1 MGEDDTSPE
10 QSRDLTL
17 VESTHEYDEV
27 VELRRAI
34 NSTRLRIAD
43 SLDDLHHEVE
53 EQLDWRG
60 WIDAN
65 PWKAVGIAFAAGFYV
80 GMR

>member
-1 MGEDDTSPE
+1 MGEDDTSSE
-10 QSRDLTL
+10 QLRNL
-17 VESTHEYDEV
+17 VRVEPTHEYDEV

-34 NSTRLRIAD
+34 DSTRLRIAD
-43 SLDDLHHEVE
+43 SLDDLHTGVE
-53 EQLDWRG
+53 EQLDWRS
-60 WIDAN
+60 WVDEN